1 MDEETAKMVKCLVAG
16 YYQDLELNTLAKK
29 IKDGDGL
36 AIGLAAEK
44 MSPLVKKGDILVP
57 VPSHNG
63 RAEYTLTLSRQIAA
77 LTGAVVMDAL
87 AGEKR
92 ESSYLLKKK
101 GIMSQAEDLGFRLM
115 GEIPEGHVLV
125 VDNVIASGNTA
136 RAAVDI
142 IPGATVLAL
151 ADDPFAVGRRKDISI
166 DYLSA
171 IKVNDGL
178 LEKNVKDK
186 NQQDKIKSYMEKTEL
201 KDKSGIISDVVT
213 YPGLNMNERFIHCS
227 IGGVRQP
234 AKKLSDEDNKRLD
247 EVIDRVRETKNWAES
262 RAFRLELAEKYY
274 KGEAEQISLNVERP
288 SGLKR

>member
-1 MDEETAKMVKCLVAG
+1 MDDKPVKMVKCLVAG
-16 YYQDLELNTLAKK
+16 CYQNFELNTLAKK
-29 IKDGDGL
+29 IKDGDRI
-36 AIGLAAEK
+36 AIRLAAEK

-63 RAEYTLTLSRQIAA
+63 RAEYTLTLSRQIAT

-101 GIMSQAEDLGFRLM
+101 GIMLQAGDLGFRLV
-115 GEIPEGHVLV
+115 GQKPEGHVLV

-136 RAAVDI
+136 RAAVDVV
-142 IPGATVLAL
+142 PGATVLAL
-151 ADDPFAVGRRKDISI
+151 ANDPFAVGRRKDISI
-166 DYLSA
+166 ENFDA
-171 IKVNDGL
+171 IKDNE
-178 LEKNVKDK
+178 EKNK
-186 NQQDKIKSYMEKTEL
+186 NQQDKIEFSMDKTEL

-234 AKKLSDEDNKRLD
+234 AKKLSDEDNKRLN
-247 EVIDRVRETKNWAES
+247 EVMGKVRETKNWAES
-262 RAFRLELAEKYY
+262 RSFRMELAEKYY
-274 KGEAEQISLNVERP
+274 KGEVEQFGLNKERTN
-288 SGLKR
+288 GLKR

>member
-1 MDEETAKMVKCLVAG
+1 MRLVKCLVAG
-16 YYQDLELNTLAKK
+16 YYQNIELNTLAKK
-29 IKDGDGL
+29 IKDGDGI
-36 AIGLAAEK
+36 AIRRAAEK
-44 MSPLVKKGDILVP
+44 MSPLVKKDDILVP

-77 LTGAVVMDAL
+77 LTGAVVKDVL

-101 GIMSQAEDLGFRLM
+101 GIMLQVGDLGFRLI
-115 GEIPEGHVLV
+115 GDKPEGHVLV

-136 RAAVDI
+136 KAAVDVI
-142 IPGATVLAL
+142 SDATVLAL
-151 ADDPFAVGRRKDISI
+151 AEDPFAVGRRKDISI
-166 DYLSA
+166 
-171 IKVNDGL
+171 
-178 LEKNVKDK
+178 EKNLQKED
-186 NQQDKIKSYMEKTEL
+186 NQQDKIKSYMEKTEM
-201 KDKSGIISDVVT
+201 KNKSGIVSDVVT

-247 EVIDRVRETKNWAES
+247 EVMERVRETKNWAES
-262 RAFRLELAEKYY
+262 RSFRLELAEKYY
-274 KGEAEQISLNVERP
+274 KGEAEQFSLNVERP

>member
-1 MDEETAKMVKCLVAG
+1 MVKCLVAG
-16 YYQDLELNTLAKK
+16 YYQNIELNTLAKK
-29 IKDGDGL
+29 IKDGDGI
-36 AIGLAAEK
+36 AIRRAAEK
-44 MSPLVKKGDILVP
+44 MSPLVKKDDILVP

-77 LTGAVVMDAL
+77 LTGAVVKDVL

-101 GIMSQAEDLGFRLM
+101 GIMLQVGNLGFRLI
-115 GEIPEGHVLV
+115 GDKPEGHVLV

-136 RAAVDI
+136 KAAVDVI
-142 IPGATVLAL
+142 SDATVLAL
-151 ADDPFAVGRRKDISI
+151 AEDPFAVGRRKDISI
-166 DYLSA
+166 
-171 IKVNDGL
+171 
-178 LEKNVKDK
+178 EKNLQKED
-186 NQQDKIKSYMEKTEL
+186 NQQNKIKSYMEKTEM
-201 KDKSGIISDVVT
+201 KNKSGIVSDVVT

-247 EVIDRVRETKNWAES
+247 EVMERVRETKNWAES
-262 RAFRLELAEKYY
+262 RSFRLELAEKYY
-274 KGEAEQISLNVERP
+274 KGEAEQFSLNVERP

>member
-1 MDEETAKMVKCLVAG
+1 MDDKPAKMVKCLVAG

-63 RAEYTLTLSRQIAA
+63 RAEYTLTLSRQIAE

-101 GIMSQAEDLGFRLM
+101 GIMSQAEDLGFRLI

-151 ADDPFAVGRRKDISI
+151 ADDPFAVGRRLDICI
-166 DYLSA
+166 ERNLQ
-171 IKVNDGL
+171 
-178 LEKNVKDK
+178 KN
-186 NQQDKIKSYMEKTEL
+186 KIEFDMEKTEL

-213 YPGLNMNERFIHCS
+213 YPGLNLNERFIHCS

-247 EVIDRVRETKNWAES
+247 EVIERVRETKNWAES
-262 RAFRLELAEKYY
+262 RSFRLELAEKYY
-274 KGEAEQISLNVERP
+274 KGEVEQFSMNIERP
-288 SGLKR
+288 SGMKR

>member
-1 MDEETAKMVKCLVAG
+1 MRLVKCLVAG
-16 YYQDLELNTLAKK
+16 YYQNIELNTLAKK
-29 IKDGDGL
+29 IKDGDGI
-36 AIGLAAEK
+36 AIRRAAEK

-77 LTGAVVMDAL
+77 LTGAVVKDVL
-87 AGEKR
+87 AGKKR

-101 GIMSQAEDLGFRLM
+101 GIMLQVGDLGFRLI
-115 GEIPEGHVLV
+115 GDKPEGHVLV

-136 RAAVDI
+136 KAAVDVI
-142 IPGATVLAL
+142 SDATVLAL
-151 ADDPFAVGRRKDISI
+151 AEDPFAVGRRKDISI
-166 DYLSA
+166 
-171 IKVNDGL
+171 
-178 LEKNVKDK
+178 EKNLQKED
-186 NQQDKIKSYMEKTEL
+186 NQQDKIKSYMEKTEM
-201 KDKSGIISDVVT
+201 KNKSGIVSDVVT

-247 EVIDRVRETKNWAES
+247 EVMERVRETKNWAES
-262 RAFRLELAEKYY
+262 RSFRLELAEKYY
-274 KGEAEQISLNVERP
+274 KGEAEQFSLNVERP